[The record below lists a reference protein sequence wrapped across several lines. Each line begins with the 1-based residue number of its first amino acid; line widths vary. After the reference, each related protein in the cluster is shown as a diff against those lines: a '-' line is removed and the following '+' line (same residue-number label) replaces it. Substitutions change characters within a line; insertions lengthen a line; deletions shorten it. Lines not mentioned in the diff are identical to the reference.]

1 VPKQQTSR
9 DKGLTSPSESNLL
22 IHYEDFALAQS
33 VKREL
38 MQLRSRPT
46 IPTSEDVMLIAG
58 RAALTD
64 SSHRAGRTA
73 VDKIRSEACSAIC
86 KLAAAIEAN
95 THFIEENQPDAI
107 VNTSLLWARAI
118 DLGQA
123 WMRAGELPRELEY
136 LPTCRDIE
144 VRPIQALSQAPTLA
158 PIPGINAEADASA
171 FCPVNTRAAMVR
183 EALAAIP
190 SGSTISFAS
199 DDLSFLL
206 GAPIYRCAEAFREVK
221 DLARVRNCSLSF
233 QEEAGTISFHRN
245 ETEHTSVDAIRRKT
259 EEDCWHPQ
267 RK

>member
-158 PIPGINAEADASA
+158 PILGVKRKPTQARSA
-171 FCPVNTRAAMVR
+171 
-183 EALAAIP
+183 P
-190 SGSTISFAS
+190 SMRG
-199 DDLSFLL
+199 
-206 GAPIYRCAEAFREVK
+206 
-221 DLARVRNCSLSF
+221 
-233 QEEAGTISFHRN
+233 Q
-245 ETEHTSVDAIRRKT
+245 
-259 EEDCWHPQ
+259 
-267 RK
+267 

>member
-22 IHYEDFALAQS
+22 IHYEDFELAQS

-73 VDKIRSEACSAIC
+73 VDKIRSEACLAIC

-95 THFIEENQPDAI
+95 THLIEENQPDAI

-136 LPTCRDIE
+136 PPDLPRYRGPADPSLIAGSHTCTN
-144 VRPIQALSQAPTLA
+144 PW
-158 PIPGINAEADASA
+158 N
-171 FCPVNTRAAMVR
+171 
-183 EALAAIP
+183 
-190 SGSTISFAS
+190 
-199 DDLSFLL
+199 
-206 GAPIYRCAEAFREVK
+206 
-221 DLARVRNCSLSF
+221 
-233 QEEAGTISFHRN
+233 
-245 ETEHTSVDAIRRKT
+245 
-259 EEDCWHPQ
+259 
-267 RK
+267 

>member
-1 VPKQQTSR
+1 
-9 DKGLTSPSESNLL
+9 L
-22 IHYEDFALAQS
+22 
-33 VKREL
+33 
-38 MQLRSRPT
+38 
-46 IPTSEDVMLIAG
+46 
-58 RAALTD
+58 
-64 SSHRAGRTA
+64 
-73 VDKIRSEACSAIC
+73 AIC

-95 THFIEENQPDAI
+95 THLIEENQPDAI

-123 WMRAGELPRELEY
+123 WMRAGELRRELEY
-136 LPTCRDIE
+136 PPTCRDIE

-158 PIPGINAEADASA
+158 PILGINAEADASA
-171 FCPVNTRAAMVR
+171 ICPVDARAAMVR

-190 SGSTISFAS
+190 GGSTITFAS

-206 GAPIYRCAEAFREVK
+206 GAPIFPCAEAYREVE
-221 DLARVRNCSLSF
+221 DLAQARNCSLSF

-245 ETEHTSVDAIRRKT
+245 ETEPAFVDAIRPTT